1 MKISNFYSPN
11 FSGKKRSN
19 NAIKIIIIHYT
30 GMQSERESLNKLT
43 DPKSKVSSHYV
54 INQKGK
60 IFRLVNDNQ
69 IAWHAGKSCWG
80 KYKNLNKN
88 SIGIELVNKGH
99 QFGYTNFKKKQLSSL
114 IKICKILIKKY
125 KIKKRNIVG
134 HSDISPL
141 RKIDPGE
148 KFPWKELADKKI
160 GIWHNCKTKDLIKFR
175 QVRISNKFKSEF
187 INNLKKIG
195 YCFNIK
201 KKTNFLK
208 TVKAFQR
215 RYRKELIN
223 GIIDKECLII
233 VINILKKIQKPLI

>member
-1 MKISNFYSPN
+1 MKINVIYSPN
-11 FSGKKRSN
+11 FDQKKRSSKS
-19 NAIKIIIIHYT
+19 IKLLVIHYT
-30 GMQSERESLNKLT
+30 GMQSERESIMRLCN
-43 DPKSKVSSHYV
+43 PKYKVSSHFV
-54 INQKGK
+54 INQNGK
-60 IFRLVNDNQ
+60 IYRLVQDYQ
-69 IAWHAGKSCWG
+69 TAWHAGKSCWG

-99 QFGYTNFKKKQLSSL
+99 EFDYTNFKKKQLSSL

-160 GIWHNCKTKDLIKFR
+160 GIWHNCKAKDLIKFR

-195 YCFNIK
+195 YCFNNK
-201 KKTNFLK
+201 KKASFSK
-208 TVKAFQR
+208 TVEAFQR
-215 RYRKELIN
+215 HYRKELIN

-233 VINILKKIQKPLI
+233 AINILKKL

>member
-1 MKISNFYSPN
+1 MKINVIYSPN
-11 FSGKKRSN
+11 FDQKKRSSKS
-19 NAIKIIIIHYT
+19 IKLLVIHYT
-30 GMQSERESLNKLT
+30 GMQSERESIMRLCN
-43 DPKSKVSSHYV
+43 PKYKVSSHFV
-54 INQKGK
+54 INQNGK
-60 IFRLVNDNQ
+60 IYRLVQDDQ
-69 IAWHAGKSCWG
+69 TAWHAGKSCWG

-99 QFGYTNFKKKQLSSL
+99 EFDYTNFKKKQLSSL

-195 YCFNIK
+195 YCFNNK
-201 KKTNFLK
+201 KKTNFSK
-208 TVKAFQR
+208 TVQAFQR
-215 RYRKELIN
+215 HYRKELIN

-233 VINILKKIQKPLI
+233 AINILKKL

>member
-1 MKISNFYSPN
+1 MKINVIYSPN
-11 FSGKKRSN
+11 FDQKKRSSKS
-19 NAIKIIIIHYT
+19 IKLLVIHYT
-30 GMQSERESLNKLT
+30 GMQSERESIMRLCN
-43 DPKSKVSSHYV
+43 PKYKVSSHFV
-54 INQKGK
+54 INQNGK
-60 IFRLVNDNQ
+60 IYRLVQDYQ
-69 IAWHAGKSCWG
+69 TAWHAGKSCWG

-99 QFGYTNFKKKQLSSL
+99 EFDYTNFKKKQLSSL

-195 YCFNIK
+195 YCFNNK
-201 KKTNFLK
+201 KKTNFSK
-208 TVKAFQR
+208 TVQAFQR
-215 RYRKELIN
+215 HYRKELIN

-233 VINILKKIQKPLI
+233 AINILKKL

>member
-1 MKISNFYSPN
+1 MEINRIYSLN
-11 FSGKKRSN
+11 CDQKKRLNKS
-19 NAIKIIIIHYT
+19 IKLLVIHYT
-30 GMQSERESLNKLT
+30 GMQSERESIMRLCN
-43 DPKSKVSSHYV
+43 PKSRVSSHFV
-54 INQKGK
+54 ISQSGK
-60 IFRLVNDNQ
+60 IYRLVQDDQ

-99 QFGYTNFKKKQLSSL
+99 EFGYTNFKKKQLSSL

-125 KIKKRNIVG
+125 KIKKRNIIG
-134 HSDISPL
+134 HSDIAPL

-160 GIWHNCKTKDLIKFR
+160 GIWHNCKTKELIKFR

-195 YCFNIK
+195 YCFNNK

-215 RYRKELIN
+215 HYRKELIN

-233 VINILKKIQKPLI
+233 AINILKKL

>member
-1 MKISNFYSPN
+1 MKINVIYSPN
-11 FSGKKRSN
+11 FDQKKRSN
-19 NAIKIIIIHYT
+19 KSIKLLVIHYT
-30 GMQSERESLNKLT
+30 GMQSERESIMRLCN
-43 DPKSKVSSHYV
+43 PKSKVSSHFL
-54 INQKGK
+54 INQNGK
-60 IFRLVNDNQ
+60 VYRLVQDDQ

-99 QFGYTNFKKKQLSSL
+99 EFGYTNFKKKQLSSL

-125 KIKKRNIVG
+125 KIKKRNIIG
-134 HSDISPL
+134 HSDIAPL

-175 QVRISNKFKSEF
+175 KVRISNKFKSEF

-201 KKTNFLK
+201 KK
-208 TVKAFQR
+208 
-215 RYRKELIN
+215 
-223 GIIDKECLII
+223 
-233 VINILKKIQKPLI
+233 KKFFKNS

>member
-1 MKISNFYSPN
+1 MKINSIYSPN
-11 FSGKKRSN
+11 FDQKKKKRSN
-19 NAIKIIIIHYT
+19 KSIKLIIIHYT
-30 GMQSERESLNKLT
+30 GMQSERESIMRLCN
-43 DPKSKVSSHYV
+43 PKSKVSSHFL
-54 INQKGK
+54 INLNGK
-60 IFRLVNDNQ
+60 VYRLVQDDQ

-88 SIGIELVNKGH
+88 SIGIELENKGH
-99 QFGYTNFKKKQLSSL
+99 EFGYANFKKKQLSSL

-125 KIKKRNIVG
+125 KIKKQNIVG
-134 HSDISPL
+134 HSDVAPS

-160 GIWHNCKTKDLIKFR
+160 GIWHNYKTKDLIKFR

-215 RYRKELIN
+215 HYRKELIN

-233 VINILKKIQKPLI
+233 AINILKKL

>member
-1 MKISNFYSPN
+1 
-11 FSGKKRSN
+11 
-19 NAIKIIIIHYT
+19 
-30 GMQSERESLNKLT
+30 MQSERESIMRLCN
-43 DPKSKVSSHYV
+43 PKYKVSSHFV
-54 INQKGK
+54 INRNGK
-60 IFRLVNDNQ
+60 IYRLVQDDQ

-99 QFGYTNFKKKQLSSL
+99 EFDYTNFKKKQLSSL

-195 YCFNIK
+195 YCFNKK
-201 KKTNFLK
+201 KKTNFSK
-208 TVKAFQR
+208 MVEAFQR
-215 RYRKELIN
+215 HYRKELIN

-233 VINILKKIQKPLI
+233 AINILKKL

>member
-1 MKISNFYSPN
+1 MKINVIYSPN
-11 FSGKKRSN
+11 FDQKKRSSKS
-19 NAIKIIIIHYT
+19 IKLLVIHYT
-30 GMQSERESLNKLT
+30 GMQSERESIMRLCN
-43 DPKSKVSSHYV
+43 PKYKVSSHFV
-54 INQKGK
+54 INQNGK
-60 IFRLVNDNQ
+60 IYRLVQDYQ
-69 IAWHAGKSCWG
+69 TAWHAGKSCWG

-99 QFGYTNFKKKQLSSL
+99 EFDYTNFKKKQLSSL

-195 YCFNIK
+195 YCFNNK
-201 KKTNFLK
+201 KKINFLK
-208 TVKAFQR
+208 TVEAFQR
-215 RYRKELIN
+215 HYRKELIN

-233 VINILKKIQKPLI
+233 AINILKKL